1 MKDSALPL
9 RKAYYTLLNGNIS
22 VPVYD
27 DTQALGDDENLYV
40 LLGNQASG
48 DTSPLSG
55 WSNNQSINL
64 QIVYKSAGQTNK
76 EKLDIVANEIMT
88 LLLPD
93 RTGNALPFDP
103 DFQFLNVVLESS
115 NYLSMAQG
123 KSLQVS
129 QRILIFTQDVIQK

>member
-9 RKAYYTLLNGNIS
+9 RRAYFQLLNGNIS

-27 DTQALGDDENLYV
+27 DAQALGDTENLYV

-55 WSNNQSINL
+55 WTNRQSINL

-76 EKLDIVANEIMT
+76 EKMDTIANEIMA

-93 RTGNALPFDP
+93 RTGNALPIDA

-115 NYLSMAQG
+115 NYLSMSAG